1 MKNMF
6 SRINKSKIKI
16 TIIACNVILFA
27 VVGLSVG
34 YSAFN
39 IELGIRNILATVKVK
54 ADIRVIGVSQ
64 KDSSEGAYSISL
76 NYNKTNINGTAI
88 LPNADSYID
97 YDINI
102 ANIGNLEM
110 GIKNITSENEN
121 LDYDYIYYPQ
131 NSDD

>member
-1 MKNMF
+1 MF

-34 YSAFN
+34 FSAFN
-39 IELGIRNILATVKVK
+39 IDLGIRNILATVKVK

-76 NYNKTNINGTAI
+76 DMALSSFNF
-88 LPNADSYID
+88 LS
-97 YDINI
+97 
-102 ANIGNLEM
+102 L
-110 GIKNITSENEN
+110 
-121 LDYDYIYYPQ
+121 
-131 NSDD
+131 